1 MKVLVVYNSVEPQ
14 SVAGAAMAKLLYS
27 DVDLMDIMGVT
38 TGAITTAIGLLSAV
52 YGLILINYTVTTA
65 ATGVISPA
73 QQILLDAKTARTVI
87 KTGTA
92 SASSSTNTLTMATLG
107 AIVDEYKGMW
117 VKTTDH
123 TGLNQL
129 RQITA
134 NSATVLTLDSAWT
147 VAIDNTTDFTI
158 SENEED
164 FAYVIGATSGSNKR
178 AYCAWV
184 HEKLFPLTPVPF
196 FIDKLAGDKTTSD
209 TITNAQGVL
218 DEIYITKAVK
228 YELRDLT
235 DLTVLANWR
244 KLIFGDR
251 EPDASDTRIIKD
263 PDMAIYGRL
272 YATWKLAVETA
283 AALTI
288 TL

>member
-38 TGAITTAIGLLSAV
+38 TGNITTAIGLLSAV

-65 ATGVISPA
+65 GPGVISPA
-73 QQILLDAKTARTVI
+73 QVILLDAKCAQTVV

-107 AIVDEYKGMW
+107 AIVNEYADMW

-123 TGLNQL
+123 TGLNQI
-129 RQITA
+129 RQIIS

-147 VAIDNTTDFTI
+147 VGIDNTTDFTI
-158 SENEED
+158 CATRDEFSWTI
-164 FAYVIGATSGSNKR
+164 AATSGSNKR

-184 HEKLFPLTPVPF
+184 HEKLFPVTPVPY
-196 FIDKLAGDKTTSD
+196 FIYKLAGDKTTAD
-209 TITNAQGVL
+209 TATNAQGVL
-218 DEIYITKAVK
+218 DESYITKAVK
-228 YELRDLT
+228 YELRALT

-244 KLIFGDR
+244 KLIFNDR
-251 EPDASDTRIIKD
+251 TPDAADTRILTN
-263 PDMAIYGRL
+263 PDMDVYGRL
-272 YATWKLAVETA
+272 YASWKLAVETA